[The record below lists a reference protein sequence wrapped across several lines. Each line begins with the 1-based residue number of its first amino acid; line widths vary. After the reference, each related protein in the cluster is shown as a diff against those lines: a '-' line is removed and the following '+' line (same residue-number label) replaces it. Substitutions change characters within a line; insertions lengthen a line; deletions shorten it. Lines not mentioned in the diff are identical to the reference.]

1 MDSQKVVTK
10 WGKEEKEEQPSA
22 RQRRRMKKV
31 GGGLSK
37 GCDKVGKGGE
47 RGAAQHQA
55 EEKDEEG
62 RRWTL
67 KRL

>member
-1 MDSQKVVTK
+1 VDSQKVVTK

-37 GCDKVGKGGE
+37 GCDKVGKGG
-47 RGAAQHQA
+47 
-55 EEKDEEG
+55 
-62 RRWTL
+62 
-67 KRL
+67 